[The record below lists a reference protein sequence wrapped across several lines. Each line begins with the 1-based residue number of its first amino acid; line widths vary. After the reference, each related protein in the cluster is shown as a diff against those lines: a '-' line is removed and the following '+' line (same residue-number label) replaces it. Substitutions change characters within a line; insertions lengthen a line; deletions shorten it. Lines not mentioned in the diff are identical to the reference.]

1 MIADATR
8 LTGDVARSTT
18 IFLESPFI
26 GDVDRVI
33 MQLDVFS
40 VIAKGNE
47 LYLNN
52 LYHTGRKHTYEQLLT
67 EQVFLLVNDLKDF
80 SDVILVPKFV
90 AKWKSINDDITIVN
104 YTHLFLK

>member
-1 MIADATR
+1 MIADTTR

-33 MQLDVFS
+33 MQLEVFP
-40 VIAKGNE
+40 VKAKGNE

-52 LYHTGRKHTYEQLLT
+52 LDHTGRRHTYEQLLPK
-67 EQVFLLVNDLKDF
+67 QFFLLANDLKGF

-90 AKWKSINDDITIVN
+90 AKWKSIKDDKIIIN
-104 YTHLFLK
+104 CTHLFLK